1 VSDRALRAA
10 VAAVAAAG
18 LALASYLTWVHY
30 DERLLICTGSGG
42 CEAVQESKYA
52 TLAGMPVALLGAI
65 GYGIVLAL
73 VVWDTPLAR
82 TAAAA
87 LGLAALAF
95 AGYLLALQAF
105 VIDAWCGWCLVNDL
119 VLVPALAAL
128 ATARVVRSSEPG
140 EGASASRGRGSP
152 TGSRPSP

>member
-10 VAAVAAAG
+10 IVAVAAAG

-30 DERLLICTGSGG
+30 DEHLLICTGGGG

-52 TLAGMPVALLGAI
+52 TLAGMPVALLGMIA
-65 GYGIVLAL
+65 YGIVLGL
-73 VVWDTPLAR
+73 VAWDTPLAR
-82 TAAAA
+82 AVAAV

-95 AGYLLALQAF
+95 AAYLLVLQAF

-128 ATARVVRSSEPG
+128 ATARIVRSSEPG
-140 EGASASRGRGSP
+140 GGASA
-152 TGSRPSP
+152 